1 MRVLSGSELFEDRT
15 RLILNATRFLRSV
28 EALFPNDYRE
38 MMQSAHLWCYDGG
51 ESVIQEGDSAGSVF
65 LVVSGSV
72 SVRSSRVGELAVIG
86 AGEWLGDMSLFSA
99 RSRTADVQV
108 ESSVARL
115 LMIPKNILQPADSK
129 LSDDFK
135 RYIYESISQGIRW
148 KLEQAKIKHP
158 SPELNESLIRLA
170 RLPARGGVED
180 FYQLLTEMAVSLQA
194 WNTYRESET
203 IVS

>member
-1 MRVLSGSELFEDRT
+1 MRVLSGSELFEERT
-15 RLILNATRFLRSV
+15 RLILNTTRFLRSV
-28 EALFPNDYRE
+28 EVSFPDDYRA
-38 MMQSAHLWCYDGG
+38 MMQGAHLWCYEGG
-51 ESVIQEGDSAGSVF
+51 ESVIQEGDSSGSVF

-72 SVRSSRVGELAVIG
+72 SVRSSLVGELAVMG

-108 ESSVARL
+108 ESSIARL
-115 LMIPKNILQPADSK
+115 LMIPKNILQPTDTT

-135 RYIYESISQGIRW
+135 RSIYESISQGIRW

-158 SPELNESLIRLA
+158 SPELNASLLRLA

-180 FYQLLTEMAVSLQA
+180 FYQLLTEMALSLQA
-194 WNTYRESET
+194 WNAHRESEVA
-203 IVS
+203 VS

>member
-1 MRVLSGSELFEDRT
+1 MRVLSGSELFEEST

-28 EALFPNDYRE
+28 EASFPDDYVSL
-38 MMQSAHLWCYDGG
+38 MACSHLWWYEGG
-51 ESVIQEGDSAGSVF
+51 EAVIQEGDSSGSVF
-65 LVVSGSV
+65 LVVSGTV
-72 SVRSSRVGELAVIG
+72 SVRSSKIGELAVIG

-99 RSRTADVQV
+99 RTRAADVHA

-115 LMIPKNILQPADSK
+115 LMIPKNILQPTDK
-129 LSDDFK
+129 TLSDQFK

-158 SPELNESLIRLA
+158 SPELNESLLRLS

-180 FYQLLTEMAVSLQA
+180 FYQLLTEMAASLEA
-194 WNTYRESET
+194 WNSYRESKS
-203 IVS
+203 VAN